1 MKNRALHEL
10 FSQREHRAQVKL
22 LGSLGDA
29 QAIALLDW
37 LGVPKRTWSTQ
48 TVFADGTI
56 LSPWSLWLFHPK
68 GKRRQNAL
76 INLSIFATW
85 HFSTNISTEMQRYY
99 YLCLSEIFELPLV
112 HIEEATAVSVL
123 AFYLLWA
130 QDFLNVWIV
139 V

>member
-1 MKNRALHEL
+1 
-10 FSQREHRAQVKL
+10 
-22 LGSLGDA
+22 
-29 QAIALLDW
+29 
-37 LGVPKRTWSTQ
+37 
-48 TVFADGTI
+48 
-56 LSPWSLWLFHPK
+56 
-68 GKRRQNAL
+68 
-76 INLSIFATW
+76 
-85 HFSTNISTEMQRYY
+85 MQRYY